1 MANWLLFCPPQIIIA
16 AYTQVRTTQDK
27 ESKRGPY
34 QIIVDATERAKRK
47 YASFHGV
54 AAATVRHSKEFS
66 LKNSAA
72 GLEKALRKGIPGK
85 VQGG

>member
-1 MANWLLFCPPQIIIA
+1 MQ
-16 AYTQVRTTQDK
+16 Q
-27 ESKRGPY
+27 RG
-34 QIIVDATERAKRK
+34 QRGK